1 MYQWKKD
8 GTDKFVE
15 YTAMPLAYYEFPR
28 IFLEHTNSLRLIRL
42 NDGAPWREDLGM
54 MVAAAMKYTI
64 RHVHIKGSLLEV
76 KLNSTSYRNAQL
88 PKSLPELNNFR
99 VPLPEYACLY
109 AEILRE
115 LQTAKRYSIVKVGAP
130 PGLVKLLTPHF
141 RGQPLAER
149 VA

>member
-115 LQTAKRYSIVKVGAP
+115 LQTAKRYSTVKVGAP
-130 PGLVKLLTPHF
+130 PGLVKLLMLKYFSNP
-141 RGQPLAER
+141 RMPA
-149 VA
+149 